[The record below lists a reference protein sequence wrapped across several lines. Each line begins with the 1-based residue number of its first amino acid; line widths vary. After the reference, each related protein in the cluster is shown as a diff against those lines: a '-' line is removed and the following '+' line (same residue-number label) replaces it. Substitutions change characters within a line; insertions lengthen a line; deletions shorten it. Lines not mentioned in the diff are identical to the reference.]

1 MNAEMDADTAPPRTI
16 GTHLRA
22 ALGVC
27 HGTWRH
33 AARLALDI
41 ALPTLCVACREPV
54 DGEGVCAQCWA
65 KLSFI
70 ERPCCPRLGIPFVYD
85 PGPDMLSMEAIAS
98 PPAYNR
104 ARAAVRYDEVARTLV
119 HALKYQD
126 RTDLAPAMGRWMA
139 RAGREL
145 LDGADMLIPVPLHW
159 RRAWHRRYNQSG
171 ALARAI
177 ERQSGIRL
185 RGDILLRVRA
195 TEQQVGLS
203 RPERASNVQ
212 GAFKVSADRQSEI
225 AGRRVVLIDDVLTS
239 GATTDA
245 CARALLRAKAAQ
257 VDVLVFA
264 RVVDSP
270 KTHI

>member
-1 MNAEMDADTAPPRTI
+1 MDAEIAPSRSFSS
-16 GTHLRA
+16 HLRS
-22 ALGVC
+22 ALGAC
-27 HGTWRH
+27 RGAWTH

-54 DGEGVCAQCWA
+54 DGEGVCASCWA

-70 ERPCCPRLGIPFVYD
+70 APPYCPRLGIPFVYD
-85 PGPDMLSMEAIAS
+85 PGPELLSMEAIAN
-98 PPAYNR
+98 PPAYQR

-145 LDGADMLIPVPLHW
+145 LETADLLVPVPLHW

-171 ALARAI
+171 ALARAV
-177 ERQSGIRL
+177 ERQSGVKLKGELL
-185 RGDILLRVRA
+185 RRVRA

-203 RPERASNVQ
+203 RSQRASNVQ
-212 GAFKVSADRQSEI
+212 GAFGVSADQRSEI
-225 AGRRVVLIDDVLTS
+225 QGRRVVLIDDVLTS
-239 GATTDA
+239 GATVDA

-264 RVVDSP
+264 RVVDTP
-270 KTHI
+270 KAPI

>member
-1 MNAEMDADTAPPRTI
+1 MDAEIASSRRLT
-16 GTHLRA
+16 GHLRGALA
-22 ALGVC
+22 ACRGA
-27 HGTWRH
+27 WAH

-54 DGEGVCAQCWA
+54 EGEGVCAECWS

-70 ERPCCPRLGIPFVYD
+70 EPPYCPRLGIPFVYD

-98 PPAYNR
+98 PPAYQR

-145 LDGADMLIPVPLHW
+145 LAEADMLIPVPLHW

-171 ALARAI
+171 ALARVI
-177 ERQSGIRL
+177 ERQSGITL
-185 RGDILLRVRA
+185 RGDILQRVRA

-203 RPERASNVQ
+203 RPQRASNVQ
-212 GAFKVSADRQSEI
+212 GAFKVPADRQSEI
-225 AGRRVVLIDDVLTS
+225 AGRRLVLVDDVLTS

-264 RVVDSP
+264 RVVDTP
-270 KTHI
+270 KAPI